1 MPEMFLFLLKD
12 EKEENGVKRKFKS
25 CAIDAEGKEKE
36 RNGMIMGPTV
46 RKVNNHIMHGHGM
59 KQNSRAVAVAVAFLL
74 FVKKCSRTPPL
85 LTPDRGHSL
94 SLIFRTLST
103 NIFLSLSLLFD
114 AR

>member
-1 MPEMFLFLLKD
+1 MDAGNFLFLLKD

-59 KQNSRAVAVAVAFLL
+59 KQNSRAVAVAFLL
-74 FVKKCSRTPPL
+74 FVKKNVHGR
-85 LTPDRGHSL
+85 R
-94 SLIFRTLST
+94 RY
-103 NIFLSLSLLFD
+103 
-114 AR
+114 